1 MENFVGWIVM
11 AFAALPAVIALLLA
25 RSGPEPRKSSRDYSA
40 DGRRPASNKKL
51 EIDAAEFRLC
61 AERRLGE
68 MLVEQKRSGS
78 GAQCSWGF
86 S

>member
-1 MENFVGWIVM
+1 MGGD
-11 AFAALPAVIALLLA
+11 LPQ
-25 RSGPEPRKSSRDYSA
+25 
-40 DGRRPASNKKL
+40 NKKL

-78 GAQCSWGF
+78 GTQCSWGF